1 MFSNLLKP
9 IFSNLIINK
18 ISPKVIKPLLIIFT
32 FIIEL
37 IDLGGREKLP
47 DLPIITLIDY

>member
-1 MFSNLLKP
+1 VLGFA
-9 IFSNLIINK
+9 
-18 ISPKVIKPLLIIFT
+18 

-37 IDLGGREKLP
+37 IDLGGRGKLP